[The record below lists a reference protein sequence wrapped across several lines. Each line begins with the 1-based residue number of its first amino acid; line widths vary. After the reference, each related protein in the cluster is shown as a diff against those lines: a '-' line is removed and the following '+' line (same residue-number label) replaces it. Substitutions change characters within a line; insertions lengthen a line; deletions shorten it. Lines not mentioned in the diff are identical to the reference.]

1 MKFQSRTS
9 FQHGLSLVE
18 LMVALA
24 VGMLLIVGFLQ
35 IFLSVRSTYATN
47 EASSRVQE
55 NGRFALDFLSQH
67 ARMAGYRDPKHIDRP
82 LPIMPPS
89 GNGCI
94 FSSGSNSAFC
104 TLNRG
109 AIIDADENE
118 ETGDRIAFTYQ
129 PPLIDGKRWDCAG
142 TEIEDDDNIIINVFT
157 TRSTATSSGL
167 VCRSIVSDGTE
178 IPGSHAYVE
187 LVDGIDAVQF
197 QYGLAQRTAANESR
211 ARLSVRQYVTANQI
225 TSERDWEDV
234 VALRIAV
241 LANSITPVSPAPAEK
256 EYYLLDAGPY
266 TFTDGKMRQVFT
278 TTVYL
283 RNSVQ

>member
-1 MKFQSRTS
+1 MNLQTRFQR
-9 FQHGLSLVE
+9 GLSLIE

-24 VGMLLIVGFLQ
+24 VGMLLIAGFLQ

-55 NGRFALDFLSQH
+55 NGRFALDFLASH

-89 GNGCI
+89 GNGCT
-94 FSSGSNSAFC
+94 FSGSNSAFC

-109 AIIDADENE
+109 AITDADEGE
-118 ETGDRIAFTYQ
+118 ETSDRIAFTYQ

-142 TEIEDDDNIIINVFT
+142 TEVEDDDNTIINVFT
-157 TRSTATSSGL
+157 TRATATSSEL
-167 VCRSIVSDGTE
+167 VCRSIISNKTNPLSNT
-178 IPGSHAYVE
+178 IE
-187 LVDGIDAVQF
+187 LVDGIDAIQF
-197 QYGLAQRTAANESR
+197 QYGLIHRPPNSENSS
-211 ARLSVRQYVTANQI
+211 RLSVRQYVTANQV
-225 TSERDWEDV
+225 TNWEDV

-241 LANSITPVSPAPAEK
+241 LANSVTPLSPPPPDK
-256 EYYLLDAGPY
+256 EFYLLDAGPY
-266 TFTDGKMRQVFT
+266 TFSDGKMRQVFT

-283 RNSVQ
+283 RNSVR

>member
-1 MKFQSRTS
+1 MNFQTR
-9 FQHGLSLVE
+9 FQRGLSLVE

-24 VGMLLIVGFLQ
+24 VGMLLIAGFLQ

-55 NGRFALDFLSQH
+55 NGRFALDFLASH
-67 ARMAGYRDPKHIDRP
+67 ARLAGYRDPKHIDRP

-89 GNGCI
+89 GSGCD

-109 AIIDADENE
+109 VITDVDVDEE
-118 ETGDRIAFTYQ
+118 SSDRIAFIHQ
-129 PPLIDGKRWDCAG
+129 PSLDPSGKRWDCTG
-142 TEIEDDDNIIINVFT
+142 TEVEKDDDTIVNVFT
-157 TRSTATSSGL
+157 TRASATSSGL
-167 VCRSIVSDGTE
+167 ACRSVYSDGSTL
-178 IPGSHAYVE
+178 SHNFVE

-197 QYGLAQRTAANESR
+197 QYGLIHRPPNSENSS
-211 ARLSVRQYVTANQI
+211 RLSVRQYVTANQV
-225 TSERDWEDV
+225 TNWEDV

-241 LANSITPVSPAPAEK
+241 LANSVTPLSPPPPDK
-256 EYYLLDAGPY
+256 EFYLLDAGPY
-266 TFTDGKMRQVFT
+266 TFSDGKMRQVFT

-283 RNSVQ
+283 RNSVR